1 MRVGLRSALRLR
13 REQEVIAEAVTAGI
27 YAGGATDPL
36 SFPFATP
43 WSTSQLER
51 WAYQDMFGT
60 VPQNTREA
68 AMAIPV
74 MKRARDLVVTSGAK
88 LPLVELEGDA
98 AAADQPGWITQ
109 TGDGSTPQ
117 HRMAWTID
125 DLIWYG
131 LGLWWRNNPGT
142 PQETRQRVNQS
153 DWEINTDRREI
164 LVNGAA
170 ADPSEVILFTGFNEG
185 VLTAGRQAIADTQ
198 DLYAIVRQRIKN
210 PVPNV
215 ELHQTGGAPLTKAQK
230 DELLADW
237 RAARNDPT
245 TGGVAYTS
253 QWIEVKERGAGND
266 SQLMIEGRN
275 AAAVDAAR
283 MIGVHAGTVDAT
295 APKASLNYE
304 TQTGRNEEFVDF
316 DLDLYL
322 VPIAARLS
330 LDDVCAPGRRVA
342 FDTGEFTTLTPSPT
356 GPALED

>member
-1 MRVGLRSALRLR
+1 MGLRSALRLR
-13 REQEVIAEAVTAGI
+13 RDQVAVAEGITAGI
-27 YAGGATDPL
+27 YAGGALDP
-36 SFPFATP
+36 SRMPFATP

-51 WAYQDMFGT
+51 WVYQDMFGGL
-60 VPQNTREA
+60 PQNTRES
-68 AMAIPV
+68 AMSIPV
-74 MKRARDLVVTSGAK
+74 MKRARDLVVTSGGK
-88 LPLVELEGDA
+88 LPLVELEA
-98 AAADQPGWITQ
+98 NAPVVEQPYWITH

-125 DLIWYG
+125 DIIWYS
-131 LGLWWRNNPGT
+131 LGLWWRNNPGKDD
-142 PQETRQRVNQS
+142 ETRQRVNQS

-185 VLTAGRQAIADTQ
+185 VLTCGRTSINDTL
-198 DLYAIVRQRIKN
+198 DLYGMVRQRLRN
-210 PVPNV
+210 PVPNM
-215 ELHQTGGAPLTKAQK
+215 ELHQTGGTPLNKTQK

-237 RAARNDPT
+237 RAARADQT

-253 QWIEVKERGAGND
+253 QWIEVKERGAGTD
-266 SQLMIEGRN
+266 SQLMIEARN

-283 MIGVHAGTVDAT
+283 LIGVHAGTVDAT

-330 LDDVCAPGRRVA
+330 QDDVCAPGRTVA
-342 FDTGEFTTLTPSPT
+342 FDRGDFIAPAPAPT

>member
-1 MRVGLRSALRLR
+1 MSALRLR
-13 REQEVIAEAVTAGI
+13 RDQVAVAESITAGI
-27 YAGGATDPL
+27 YAGGATDP
-36 SFPFATP
+36 SRMPFATP

-51 WAYQDMFGT
+51 WVYTDMFGGL
-60 VPQNTREA
+60 PQNTRES
-68 AMAIPV
+68 AMSIPV
-74 MKRARDLVVTSGAK
+74 MKRARDLVCTSGGK
-88 LPLVELEGDA
+88 LPLVELENGTRVA
-98 AAADQPGWITQ
+98 EQPYWITH

-131 LGLWWRNNPGT
+131 LSLWWRNDPDT
-142 PQETRQRVNQS
+142 PEETRQRLNQS

-164 LVNGAA
+164 LVNGVS

-185 VLTAGRQAIADTQ
+185 VLTAGRTAINDTL
-198 DLYAIVRQRIKN
+198 DLYGIVRQRIRN
-210 PVPNV
+210 PVPNI
-215 ELHQTGGAPLTKAQK
+215 ELHQTGGTPLNKTQK

-237 RAARNDPT
+237 RAARADQT

-253 QWIEVKERGAGND
+253 QWIEVIERGASTD
-266 SQLMIEGRN
+266 SSLMIDARN

-304 TQTGRNEEFVDF
+304 TQSGRNEEFVDF

-322 VPIAARLS
+322 TPIAARLS
-330 LDDVCAPGRRVA
+330 QDDVCAPRRTVA
-342 FDTGEFTTLTPSPT
+342 FDTGDFTTPTPSPT
-356 GPALED
+356 GPVLED